1 MIKTRAQF
9 LHQFHLFRSS
19 PARPLKMK
27 GLRPAAVLIPLI
39 EGERSIE
46 VVLTKRTQHLRHH
59 AGQICFPGGRQEP
72 ADADLKATALREY
85 EEELGV
91 SAEGIDIVG
100 QLPDYPVISQFIIRP
115 YVGFLSRKPEWNPD
129 PGEVADIF
137 TVPLH
142 HLLSQEQHYA
152 YKVERFIYDKIWFI
166 PWQERVIWGATAG
179 IIRNLAEQLDPKQT
193 QLYRPLN

>member
-1 MIKTRAQF
+1 
-9 LHQFHLFRSS
+9 
-19 PARPLKMK
+19 MK

-39 EGERSIE
+39 ESQRGIQ

-72 ADADLKATALREY
+72 EDADLKATALREY

-91 SAEGIDIVG
+91 STEGIDIVG

-115 YVGFLSRKPEWNPD
+115 YLGFLPNEPKWNPD

-166 PWQERVIWGATAG
+166 PWQQRVIWGATAG
-179 IIRNLAEQLDPKQT
+179 IIRNLAEQLDPKQS